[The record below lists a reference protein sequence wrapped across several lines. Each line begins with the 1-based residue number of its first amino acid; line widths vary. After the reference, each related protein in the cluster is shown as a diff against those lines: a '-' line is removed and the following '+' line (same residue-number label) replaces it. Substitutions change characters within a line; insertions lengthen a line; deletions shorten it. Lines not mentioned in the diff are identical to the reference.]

1 MKKLFACLGMATLLI
16 TASVSAVTAASNW
29 PQKPITFIVPFAAGG
44 NTDVLFRILVP
55 HLEKKLGVP
64 CLVKNVSGAN
74 GTIGAAELATAKPDG
89 YTIGFM
95 SNGALSSQPH
105 LRKLPY
111 SNESW
116 EYICLMYDNPV
127 AVMVYESSPF
137 KSFEEFVKAAKESPD
152 KYLYSSTG
160 PGSIPHLTMLA
171 LCKAFDMKVR
181 HMAER
186 SGAEAM
192 KSLAAGTTHIFA
204 DSATYAIRFDN
215 RGVLTVA
222 PDRNP
227 DLPDVPSTKD
237 LGHPD
242 LRYSV
247 WNGVYAPKGT
257 PKEITNTLA
266 SLFREL
272 STNPK
277 VIDDAAKSGS
287 TIRFLEGQ
295 AFIDF
300 HNTEYAKIG
309 RLIQDT
315 GLKTE

>member
-1 MKKLFACLGMATLLI
+1 MKRFLTSLGLAVFLI
-16 TASVSAVTAASNW
+16 TASFSAVNAASDW
-29 PQKPITFIVPFAAGG
+29 PKKPITFIVPFAAGG
-44 NTDVLFRILVP
+44 NTDVLFRILAP
-55 HLEKKLGVP
+55 HLEKELGVT

-74 GTIGAAELATAKPDG
+74 GTIGAAELAAAKPDG

-95 SNGALSSQPH
+95 SNGAMSSQPH

-127 AVMVYESSPF
+127 AVMVAQSSPF
-137 KSFEEFVKAAKESPD
+137 KTWVDFVNAAKAAPD
-152 KYLYSSTG
+152 KLIYSSTG

-171 LCKAFDMKVR
+171 LCKEFDIKVR

-192 KSLAAGTTHIFA
+192 KSLAAKTIDIFA
-204 DSATYAIRFDN
+204 DSATYVIRFEN

-222 PDRNP
+222 PERNK
-227 DLPDVPSTKD
+227 DLPGVPSTTDVGK
-237 LGHPD
+237 PN

-257 PKEITNTLA
+257 PKPILDKLADTLGKLSAKPEIIEA
-266 SLFREL
+266 
-272 STNPK
+272 
-277 VIDDAAKSGS
+277 AAKSGS
-287 TIRFLEGQ
+287 VIHFLKGQ

-300 HNTEYAKIG
+300 HNSEYEKIG
-309 RLIQDT
+309 RLIKET
-315 GLKTE
+315 GLKTS

>member
-1 MKKLFACLGMATLLI
+1 MKRIFACLGIVGMLLA
-16 TASVSAVTAASNW
+16 ASVSVATAATDW
-29 PQKPITFIVPFAAGG
+29 PKKPVTFIVPFAAGG
-44 NTDVLFRILVP
+44 NTDVLFRILAP
-55 HLEKKLGVP
+55 HLEKELGVP

-74 GTIGAAELATAKPDG
+74 GTIGAAELAAAKPDG

-95 SNGALSSQPH
+95 SNGAMSSQPH

-127 AVMVYESSPF
+127 AIMVSQASPF
-137 KSFEEFVKAAKESPD
+137 KSWQEFVDAAKAAPD
-152 KYLYSSTG
+152 KYIYSSTG

-171 LCKAFDMKVR
+171 LCREFDIKVR

-204 DSATYAIRFDN
+204 DSATYVIRFEN
-215 RGVLTVA
+215 RGLLTVA
-222 PDRNP
+222 PERNK
-227 DLPDVPSTKD
+227 DLPDVPSTTDVGK
-237 LGHPD
+237 PN
-242 LRYSV
+242 LRYAV

-257 PKEITNTLA
+257 PKPILDKLA
-266 SLFREL
+266 SILKML
-272 STNPK
+272 SAKPE
-277 VIDDAAKSGS
+277 VIEAAAKSGS
-287 TIRFLEGQ
+287 LVRFLDGQ

-300 HNTEYAKIG
+300 HNGEYEKIG
-309 RLIQDT
+309 RLIKET
-315 GLKTE
+315 GLKTQ